1 MATLLKK
8 EILFAAY
15 VFAGRLLCIVSP
27 SCWMVE
33 MGLISC
39 RFGDVKI
46 SVLEMTCHAQST
58 ALQLPQSKCI
68 KFLIMKQYAEKHCGM
83 F

>member
-1 MATLLKK
+1 MATPLKK
-8 EILFAAY
+8 EFLFAAY

-27 SCWMVE
+27 SGWMVE

-46 SVLEMTCHAQST
+46 SVLKMTVSCSEDST
-58 ALQLPQSKCI
+58 QLPQSKCI
-68 KFLIMKQYAEKHCGM
+68 KFLTMKQYAEKHCGM